1 MSPEP
6 SDHLRAH
13 FKWFVILSF
22 LIFTIFL
29 NNSVIGAEKHWI
41 VEKSDDGS
49 IILLEDG
56 SVWHVDPTDRI
67 DSMLWLPMEDII
79 IPDSYDSLINID
91 TNEKVDAVRIR

>member
-1 MSPEP
+1 MSPERFN
-6 SDHLRAH
+6 LRAYMK
-13 FKWFVILSF
+13 FFVVLPIFVFIIL
-22 LIFTIFL
+22 L

-79 IPDSYDSLINID
+79 IPDSYDCLINID
-91 TNEKVDAVRIR
+91 TKEKVDAVRIR